1 MVELTASKATFT
13 ECTCAFS
20 SKDPNGC
27 KDIRVCLPS
36 PRRQKGGSCSSKNR
50 LGAITEKKKKKRKK
64 KQQEKKK
71 KKKQKQEQEQ
81 LQTQHKNA

>member
-71 KKKQKQEQEQ
+71 KKQKQEQEQ
-81 LQTQHKNA
+81 LQTQHNA

>member
-1 MVELTASKATFT
+1 MHLCLHF
-13 ECTCAFS
+13 
-20 SKDPNGC
+20 NGC

-50 LGAITEKKKKKRKK
+50 LGAITEKKKKKKKKRKK
-64 KQQEKKK
+64 KQQEKK

-81 LQTQHKNA
+81 LQTQHNA